1 MSTAPVERAPAPA
14 PAPQANGD
22 VAASPR
28 RCAPKVNT
36 QERLFGGGN
45 ITPKNQKK
53 VSDTFKSTIFTDSAP
68 TSPARTPKKQ
78 VPVLTR
84 NPITGE
90 VKVPAKVSM

>member
-1 MSTAPVERAPAPA
+1 MSAAAPQAR
-14 PAPQANGD
+14 PAPQANND
-22 VAASPR
+22 ATASPR

-36 QERLFGGGN
+36 QERLFGPTN
-45 ITPKNQKK
+45 TTPKKEKK
-53 VSDTFKSTIFTDSAP
+53 VSDTFKSTIFTEAPP

-90 VKVPAKVSM
+90 VKVPAKVAM